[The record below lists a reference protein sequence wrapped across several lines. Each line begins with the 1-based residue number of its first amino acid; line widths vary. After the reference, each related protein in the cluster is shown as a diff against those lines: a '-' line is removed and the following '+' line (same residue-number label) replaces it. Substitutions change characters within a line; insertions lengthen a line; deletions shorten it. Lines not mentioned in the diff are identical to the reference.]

1 MPQIPQ
7 AAVAPIATT
16 LANLFSYVAHYL
28 QAPAADS
35 PPRIPPDIMRPVEGM
50 IAPLGLM
57 SPDDA
62 MIYHEIKPF
71 AWEVQGFHR
80 RYWQADDTG
89 HIIGRRHYVCSVLAL
104 LGSIHNQYPDSQY
117 ASISAE
123 ELLALFD
130 RVVGR
135 RVCNDAEDNE
145 LADLMDAWTGND
157 FRVVIVSSAY
167 DNRSA
172 YMAGTLEQQT
182 QLGRNLYVHWKA
194 IGQSKTSGGHWE
206 SMRRRSTPRHDPS
219 DAAGPS
225 SS

>member
-1 MPQIPQ
+1 LPGKFKVFIRGTGEWTRQVISSDSD
-7 AAVAPIATT
+7 ATSAPSWLCWDPCAIK
-16 LANLFSYVAHYL
+16 YL
-28 QAPAADS
+28 DS
-35 PPRIPPDIMRPVEGM
+35 P
-50 IAPLGLM
+50 
-57 SPDDA
+57 
-62 MIYHEIKPF
+62 
-71 AWEVQGFHR
+71 
-80 RYWQADDTG
+80 
-89 HIIGRRHYVCSVLAL
+89 
-104 LGSIHNQYPDSQY
+104 Y

-130 RVVGR
+130 RVVR
-135 RVCNDAEDNE
+135 RRIYDDAEDNE

-157 FRVVIVSSAY
+157 FRVVIMSEAY

-172 YMAGTLEQQT
+172 YRAGTLEQQT

-206 SMRRRSTPRHDPS
+206 SMRRRATPRPDPS

>member
-1 MPQIPQ
+1 
-7 AAVAPIATT
+7 
-16 LANLFSYVAHYL
+16 
-28 QAPAADS
+28 
-35 PPRIPPDIMRPVEGM
+35 M

-57 SPDDA
+57 SPDGT
-62 MIYHEIKPF
+62 MIYHEVKPF

-80 RYWQADDTG
+80 RYWQADHTG
-89 HIIGRRHYVCSVLAL
+89 YIIGRRHYVCSVLAL
-104 LGSIHNQYPDSQY
+104 LGSMRKQYPDSQY

-135 RVCNDAEDNE
+135 RVYDDAEDNE

-167 DNRSA
+167 DDRSV
-172 YMAGTLEQQT
+172 YRAGTLEQQT

-206 SMRRRSTPRHDPS
+206 SMTRRPTPRPDPS
-219 DAAGPS
+219 GAAGPS